1 MCLRSLVLSI
11 FALCILLKPL
21 SAQHDVDSLK
31 NILNHYPNQDT
42 IRVQLLNQLG
52 LEYWIIDPVV
62 ADEYGN
68 EALRLAEKLNYM
80 QGTAFALRVLGV
92 ANWTRGNYELGLI
105 DLLKS
110 RSAYQ
115 KLNDELGVANC
126 HLNIGMIYA
135 DQGIVNRALENYRQA
150 LDGFEKAGRSDRI
163 ATAYNKMGEVY
174 IRSQSYSQALE
185 YLLKALAIHE
195 KNGFIYGVGESN
207 NRLGELFLAKKEY
220 DEALSYFLKAVSIS
234 EKLNDADGMAR
245 GFLDLGRAYL
255 AQANYSKANEYLRK
269 SENIARE
276 VGAKKWLRDT
286 YQTLRVLAEE
296 TGRWK
301 EANAYATMYITMK
314 DSLFNEQMA
323 NRIAE
328 IEKRNELAAQEKE
341 LEALK
346 NEAIFLSTQNEL
358 NRNLKFALAA
368 AMLLLLVSA
377 YLFINRQRLRIK
389 KDRIIYESQQ
399 EMANLALQKARLEQS
414 KLEQELATRDKE
426 LTSYTVNFIRKN
438 EVINSL
444 KERVQD
450 LKKSLAK
457 SHSKEVQQ
465 LMQLANSIQ
474 DVDKDWEEFR
484 LYFENVHTDFFKN
497 LNQKFPQLSAG
508 ELRLAA
514 LIRLNLNLKEISSV
528 LGISPNSVKTARH
541 RLKKRLN
548 LDKEE
553 SLLAYLIQMD
563 QTA

>member
-1 MCLRSLVLSI
+1 
-11 FALCILLKPL
+11 
-21 SAQHDVDSLK
+21 
-31 NILNHYPNQDT
+31 
-42 IRVQLLNQLG
+42 
-52 LEYWIIDPVV
+52 
-62 ADEYGN
+62 
-68 EALRLAEKLNYM
+68 
-80 QGTAFALRVLGV
+80 
-92 ANWTRGNYELGLI
+92 
-105 DLLKS
+105 
-110 RSAYQ
+110 
-115 KLNDELGVANC
+115 
-126 HLNIGMIYA
+126 
-135 DQGIVNRALENYRQA
+135 
-150 LDGFEKAGRSDRI
+150 
-163 ATAYNKMGEVY
+163 
-174 IRSQSYSQALE
+174 
-185 YLLKALAIHE
+185 
-195 KNGFIYGVGESN
+195 
-207 NRLGELFLAKKEY
+207 
-220 DEALSYFLKAVSIS
+220 
-234 EKLNDADGMAR
+234 
-245 GFLDLGRAYL
+245 
-255 AQANYSKANEYLRK
+255 
-269 SENIARE
+269 
-276 VGAKKWLRDT
+276 
-286 YQTLRVLAEE
+286 
-296 TGRWK
+296 
-301 EANAYATMYITMK
+301 MK
-314 DSLFNEQMA
+314 
-323 NRIAE
+323 
-328 IEKRNELAAQEKE
+328 KRNELAAQEKE